1 MAEQQKQI
9 ASKVSD
15 KPKII
20 PPSPLVNNIQRS
32 LFSKDSVKLVR
43 PVRSQELKLFSCHL
57 PPQTLT
63 SLPDEISFQT
73 NESLSTLTPP
83 SLESIT
89 DNKPNDDSN
98 SPSNLTS
105 ITRDFSEDSLNE
117 HHHIQKLLQQSKSNF
132 KNIDSGPKSY

>member
-1 MAEQQKQI
+1 MAEQQKQN

-89 DNKPNDDSN
+89 DNKPTDNKNDDSN

-117 HHHIQKLLQQSKSNF
+117 HHHIQKLLQQSK
-132 KNIDSGPKSY
+132 